1 MKKKNTRITG
11 SEREVLELLW
21 EENQPLTSAEIVK
34 ISEHKTWKPSYIHLM
49 INSLL
54 KKNVIQVA
62 GFKQT
67 TKNYARTFTP
77 TMTREEFS
85 IRMLREENQLNA
97 SSLSLLFGA
106 LLEEDVDRATIDEL
120 SDMLQKKKEEL
131 EAADSGIEQNR

>member
-85 IRMLREENQLNA
+85 IRLLREENQLNA

-106 LLEEDVDRATIDEL
+106 LLEEDVDMDVIDEL

-131 EAADSGIEQNR
+131 EAADSGISQDS

>member
-106 LLEEDVDRATIDEL
+106 LLEEDVDMDVIDEL

-131 EAADSGIEQNR
+131 EAADSGISQNS

>member
-106 LLEEDVDRATIDEL
+106 LLEEDVDRAVIDEL

-131 EAADSGIEQNR
+131 EAADSGISQDS

>member
-106 LLEEDVDRATIDEL
+106 LLEEDVDMGVIDEL

-131 EAADSGIEQNR
+131 EAADSGISQDS

>member
-1 MKKKNTRITG
+1 MKKKNTRITE

-106 LLEEDVDRATIDEL
+106 LLEEDVDRAVIDEL

-131 EAADSGIEQNR
+131 EAADSGNNQES

>member
-106 LLEEDVDRATIDEL
+106 LLEEDVDIDVIDEL

-131 EAADSGIEQNR
+131 EAADSGISQDS

>member
-106 LLEEDVDRATIDEL
+106 LLEEDVDIDVIDEL

-131 EAADSGIEQNR
+131 EAADSGISQNS

>member
-106 LLEEDVDRATIDEL
+106 LLEEDVDMDVIDEL

-131 EAADSGIEQNR
+131 EAADSGISQDS